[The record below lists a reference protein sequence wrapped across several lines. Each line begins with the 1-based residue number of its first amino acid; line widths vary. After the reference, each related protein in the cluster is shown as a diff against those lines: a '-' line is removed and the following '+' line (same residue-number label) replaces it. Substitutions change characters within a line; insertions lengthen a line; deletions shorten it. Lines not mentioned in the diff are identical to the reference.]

1 MPGVVRTIVGKCKR
15 CYTCVRHCP
24 ARAIKVE
31 GGQAVVIE
39 ERCIGCGTCYK
50 VCAQRAKEVFN
61 SIPEV
66 RQLLAGDKPVVA
78 CLAPSFP
85 AAFHGVKPGQVVSGA
100 RALGFTEVLEVA
112 FGAELLGRE
121 YRRLAVDSQR
131 ALISSPCP
139 ALVAYIEK
147 YAPELIPNLAPLVSP
162 MVALGRVV
170 KQQYQPDARVVFI
183 GPCIAKKA
191 ECRDPAVAG
200 AVDAVLTF
208 DEFEQ
213 MLAEAG
219 IEMASLPETPFDGP
233 NPHVA
238 RIFPVSGGLLK
249 TAALQ
254 EDILDNRILV
264 TEGREHTL
272 QVLEGLLD
280 QRMNAKFLDLLFCEG
295 CIDGPVIGD
304 GLDVFRRKE
313 IIADYVRTRC
323 TAQTIEER
331 DRELDRY
338 AGVNLYR
345 TFTDLSMRLPIP
357 SEQEIR
363 AILLQTNK
371 SRPEDELNCGACG
384 YPSCRDKAI
393 AVYQGLAEAQMCLPY
408 LIEQLEENVAAL
420 RQLHQ
425 ELQDAQQQLIQSEKL
440 ASMGQLAAGVAHEI
454 NNPLGSILLYA
465 DMMLK
470 EAPKGSQAADDLQMI
485 VREAIRC
492 KHIVGDLL
500 NFARQNQVL
509 AQDTDLNALI
519 RAVVDELKE
528 YPAFAQVEF
537 CLHLDPELPIIQA
550 DPNQLR
556 QVFVNLMVNS
566 AEAMPDGGRLELS
579 TRRQGADQVAMAV
592 SDTGCG
598 IPEENLGKL
607 FLPFFTT
614 KPIGKGTGLG
624 LAIVY
629 GIVKMHRGQIQVHS
643 QVGAGTTFTITLP
656 VRLTTSQ
663 QPPSVQEQPIGF
675 ASRYQPSSRT
685 GEGLR

>member
-31 GGQAVVIE
+31 GGQAVVME

-50 VCAQRAKEVFN
+50 VCGQGAKEVR
-61 SIPEV
+61 SSTAGV
-66 RQLLAGDKPVVA
+66 RGMLAGKEPVEA

-85 AAFHGVKPGQVVSGA
+85 AAFHKVKPGQVVSAA
-100 RALGFTEVLEVA
+100 RALGFAEVLEVA

-121 YRRLAVDSQR
+121 YRRLAMDSQR

-147 YAPELIPNLAPLVSP
+147 YAPELIPNLVPLVSP
-162 MVALGRVV
+162 MVALGRVI
-170 KQQYQPDARVVFI
+170 KQQYRPEARVVFV

-191 ECRDPAVAG
+191 ECTDPAVVG

-208 DEFEQ
+208 EEFEQ

-219 IEMASLPETPFDGP
+219 IDMARLPETPFDGP
-233 NPHVA
+233 NPYVA

-249 TAALQ
+249 TATLQ

-272 QVLEGLLD
+272 QALEGLL
-280 QRMNAKFLDLLFCEG
+280 QHRMSARFLDLLFCEG

-304 GLDVFRRKE
+304 GLDVFSRKQ
-313 IIADYVRTRC
+313 IIADYVQARC
-323 TAQTIEER
+323 AEQTIEDR

-338 AGVNLYR
+338 AMVDLHR

-357 SEQEIR
+357 SEEDIR
-363 AILLQTNK
+363 AVLKQTNK
-371 SRPEDELNCGACG
+371 IGPEDELNCGACG

-408 LIEQLEENVAAL
+408 LIEQLEENVVKL
-420 RQLHQ
+420 QGLHR
-425 ELQDAQQQLIQSEKL
+425 ELQDTQQQLIQSEKL

-454 NNPLGSILLYA
+454 NNPLGSILLYS

-470 EAPKGSQAADDLQMI
+470 EAAENSQHWTDLRFI
-485 VREAIRC
+485 VSEAIRC

-509 AQDTDLNALI
+509 AQDTDLNALV
-519 RAVVDELKE
+519 RAVADELKE
-528 YPAFAQVEF
+528 RANSARVEIS
-537 CLHLDPELPIIQA
+537 LNLDAALPIIQA
-550 DPNQLR
+550 DPGQLR
-556 QVFVNLMVNS
+556 QVFINLMVNA
-566 AEAMPDGGRLELS
+566 AEAMPDGGQLEVS
-579 TRRQGADQVAMAV
+579 TRPLGTDQVSVAFR
-592 SDTGCG
+592 DTGNG
-598 IPEENLGKL
+598 IPEENLSKL
-607 FLPFFTT
+607 FTPFFTT

-629 GIVKMHRGQIQVHS
+629 GIVKMHRGQVQVQS
-643 QVGAGTTFTITLP
+643 LVGAGTTFTITLP
-656 VRLTTSQ
+656 VQLQTSQ
-663 QPPSVQEQPIGF
+663 PPTAAQNTPIGF
-675 ASRYQPSSRT
+675 SARYQQSQQN
-685 GEGLR
+685 G